1 MQLAAGV
8 KGLPAISHVKVGLI
22 SVLLAASLA
31 ACTGAPRYV
40 APERRPAPSSA
51 RLDTLISQLPNLRGH
66 FTEPDIVYGL
76 IADHRGIGEIASA
89 DTLAIHKLVACLGDT
104 RRSRVT
110 LAGERVP
117 VGMLCAYT
125 LLDTEY
131 VRKGLQYSRFPDG
144 WAGLVGPTGDATR
157 LARAQRAWL
166 DWFGRHA
173 LVWGQ

>member
-1 MQLAAGV
+1 MKAV
-8 KGLPAISHVKVGLI
+8 LI
-22 SVLLAASLA
+22 SILVAASFT
-31 ACTGAPRYV
+31 ACARPSRYI
-40 APERRPAPSSA
+40 APEPRPTPSSA
-51 RLDTLISQLPNLRGH
+51 RLDTLISQLSNLRGS

-104 RRSRVT
+104 RPSHVT
-110 LAGERVP
+110 LVGERVP

-131 VRKGLQYSRFPDG
+131 VRTGLQYSRFPDA
-144 WAGLVGPTGDATR
+144 WAGLVGPTADVTR

-166 DWFGRHA
+166 DWFGQHA
-173 LVWGQ
+173 LVWGR